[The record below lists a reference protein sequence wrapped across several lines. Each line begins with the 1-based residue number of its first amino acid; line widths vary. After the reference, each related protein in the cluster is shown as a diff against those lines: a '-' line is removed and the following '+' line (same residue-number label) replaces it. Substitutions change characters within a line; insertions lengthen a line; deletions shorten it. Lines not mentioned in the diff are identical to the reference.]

1 MLTLFPDENLIT
13 ESTDGGIIL
22 TSQRIYREEIQF
34 GSAYSQRIMLEHV
47 TSCEKSIKLKM
58 WLLILGLLV
67 LIFGASIQS
76 PIALLSILFFG
87 MYLYTRK
94 SIIIISSP
102 STKIEINVSRMKL
115 NQIQSFINKVEHTK
129 HQRLLNLNS
138 NSNKF

>member
-1 MLTLFPDENLIT
+1 
-13 ESTDGGIIL
+13 
-22 TSQRIYREEIQF
+22 
-34 GSAYSQRIMLEHV
+34 MLEHV
-47 TSCEKSIKLKM
+47 TSCEKSVRSKM
-58 WLLILGLLV
+58 WLFILGLLV
-67 LIFGASIQS
+67 LMFGAAIQS
-76 PIALLSILFFG
+76 PIALLSILFFV